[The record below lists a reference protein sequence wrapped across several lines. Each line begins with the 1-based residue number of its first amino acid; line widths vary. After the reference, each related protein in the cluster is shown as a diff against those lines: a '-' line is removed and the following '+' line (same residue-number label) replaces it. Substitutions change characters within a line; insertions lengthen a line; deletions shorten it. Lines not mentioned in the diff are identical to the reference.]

1 MFDSHISRAASSHT
15 GDSKQQPTPGR
26 LLTPGSV
33 LLPGHFQGAKAAVP
47 CGLHEG
53 SASPLLLLG
62 SAAAALPHSC
72 CMIQVLLAQSM
83 YGISPANVVGKAH
96 WYSDKLTVRGM
107 VPWRQTMVRIPAGA
121 QCEWCWARAT
131 TLIKTPAK
139 KIGRGGPEPWSGCT
153 YPPFLNPPPVHW
165 W

>member
-1 MFDSHISRAASSHT
+1 MQKNSLPPVSWRWVEE
-15 GDSKQQPTPGR
+15 GDGYVGR
-26 LLTPGSV
+26 LQPPEQPLRVDVPYWDQHLMTWRAQATI
-33 LLPGHFQGAKAAVP
+33 LLD
-47 CGLHEG
+47 
-53 SASPLLLLG
+53 
-62 SAAAALPHSC
+62 LP
-72 CMIQVLLAQSM
+72 
-83 YGISPANVVGKAH
+83 ISPANVVGKAH

>member
-1 MFDSHISRAASSHT
+1 MIGWLQMGTRQCVDRTVVRVF
-15 GDSKQQPTPGR
+15 
-26 LLTPGSV
+26 LLEGSV
-33 LLPGHFQGAKAAVP
+33 SNQGRRASAP
-47 CGLHEG
+47 ENGLVCQGVCRLCHAHCLSVGTVGE
-53 SASPLLLLG
+53 
-62 SAAAALPHSC
+62 
-72 CMIQVLLAQSM
+72 
-83 YGISPANVVGKAH
+83 ISPANVVGKAH

-131 TLIKTPAK
+131 TLITTPAK
-139 KIGRGGPEPWSGCT
+139 HIGRGEPEPWPGCT